1 MLTKIVKTAE
11 SVLAVLV
18 YFGIFLLEYFFCCT
32 ILTNVKNLMSFQ
44 IVFSKKIYVMSLKL
58 LFINIQ
64 SIRNC
69 GGSF

>member
-1 MLTKIVKTAE
+1 MLTIIVKTAE

-18 YFGIFLLEYFFCCT
+18 YFGIFLLENLFVVT
-32 ILTNVKNLMSFQ
+32 ILTNVKNLLSFQ

-58 LFINIQ
+58 MFIIIQ